1 MCEVITSTI
10 HFFLDVEYRWMFDAS
25 PFKYGLF
32 ITCIS
37 FRAAWCRKLPVVPC
51 TVSFLFSHLVNKLG
65 TLNHKLLR

>member
-1 MCEVITSTI
+1 MTFTSTI
-10 HFFLDVEYRWMFDAS
+10 NFFFDVEYRWKFDAS

-32 ITCIS
+32 ITCVS
-37 FRAAWCRKLPVVPC
+37 FRAAWCGILTVVSY